1 MMFLCSRNANLVSD
15 LFLDCGVMLTLVVL
29 SGLFG
34 GCFFSWL
41 FAFIYFVLYFNNIQW
56 KIKYLLEINMH
67 QITRGIL
74 SHIINTLRCTDQALQ
89 KYHRVFTC
97 KIFYPCEIF
106 AKFLYIVHS

>member
-1 MMFLCSRNANLVSD
+1 M
-15 LFLDCGVMLTLVVL
+15 
-29 SGLFG
+29 
-34 GCFFSWL
+34 
-41 FAFIYFVLYFNNIQW
+41 
-56 KIKYLLEINMH
+56 LEINMH

-74 SHIINTLRCTDQALQ
+74 SHVINTLRCTDQALQ